1 MNGVEPLAWKGMEHA
16 LNRNPALGKWSEPVP
31 GHAALL
37 TATPKREPPVARDLF
52 SELSH
57 AASVTR
63 NRVVV
68 EVALDDRSEP
78 PAGLLNRIVLASEE

>member
-1 MNGVEPLAWKGMEHA
+1 MNGVEPRARKGMEHA
-16 LNRNPALGKWSEPVP
+16 LNRNPALGKRSEPIP

-78 PAGLLNRIVLASEE
+78 LASLLNRFVLAGEE